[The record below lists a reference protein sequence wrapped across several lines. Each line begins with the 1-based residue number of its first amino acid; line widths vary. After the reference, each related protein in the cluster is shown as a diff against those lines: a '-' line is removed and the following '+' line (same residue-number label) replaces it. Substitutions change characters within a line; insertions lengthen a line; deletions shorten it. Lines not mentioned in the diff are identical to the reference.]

1 MSYFGHYFGG
11 YEGAWFGGQAEE
23 LDTQTRG
30 GLPIEDAKRYREYLE
45 KLNNVTTQKE
55 VTQEIIEAAQI
66 IEELP
71 ISIPQVKAIS
81 VQAPQINIQALNLE
95 LFRIQ
100 EYLDRMIGFSIE
112 LERQKREKD
121 DELALLL
128 MIN

>member
-1 MSYFGHYFGG
+1 MSLH
-11 YEGAWFGGQAEE
+11 
-23 LDTQTRG
+23 DT
-30 GLPIEDAKRYREYLE
+30 
-45 KLNNVTTQKE
+45 
-55 VTQEIIEAAQI
+55 
-66 IEELP
+66 
-71 ISIPQVKAIS
+71 
-81 VQAPQINIQALNLE
+81 

>member
-1 MSYFGHYFGG
+1 MLLALWHAHFEQSVTP
-11 YEGAWFGGQAEE
+11 EPVVE
-23 LDTQTRG
+23 TRG
-30 GLPIEDAKRYREYLE
+30 GISPEEAKRYREYLE
-45 KLNNVTTQKE
+45 KLNNVTAQKE
-55 VTQEIIEAAQI
+55 VTQEIIEAAQV

-71 ISIPQVKAIS
+71 ISIPQIKAIS
-81 VQAPQINIQALNLE
+81 IQSPQINIQALNLE

>member
-1 MSYFGHYFGG
+1 MAVFSPTVFSATVY
-11 YEGAWFGGQAEE
+11 
-23 LDTQTRG
+23 DTGTIPDVIETRG
-30 GLPIEDAKRYREYLE
+30 GISPEEARRYREYLE
-45 KLNNVTTQKE
+45 KLNNVTSQKE
-55 VTQEIIEAAQI
+55 VTQEIIEAAQV

-71 ISIPQVKAIS
+71 IVIPQVKAIS
-81 VQAPQINIQALNLE
+81 IQSPQINIQALNLE

-112 LERQKREKD
+112 LERQKREKE